1 MKETPKYLL
10 AKGQDEEVV
19 KTFQEISQ
27 KYNRPC
33 SLTLAHLEAC
43 GPIKS
48 TYGNSRYGVGEFVAH
63 LRGLF
68 ATRKLGISTC
78 LIWLSWTLIGLAYP
92 LFYVFLPEFLASRG
106 AQTGEDSPYYTW
118 RNYMITNTVGIFG
131 PVAAGFLCNWKY
143 LGRRYTMV
151 IGALSSMAFFFAY
164 TAVRTS
170 AQNIAFTCAIYFTV
184 NIYYGTLYAYTP
196 EVCLLWA
203 RAWVSPPG
211 EAIIGMCS
219 GLTMTTESTI
229 GASSDRKWN
238 CRFVTTTP

>member
-1 MKETPKYLL
+1 VTVIRLKETPKYLL

-33 SLTLAHLEAC
+33 SLTLAQMEAC

-48 TYGNSRYGVGEFVAH
+48 TYGKSRYGFSEFYAH

-68 ATRKLGISTC
+68 ATKKLGISTS
-78 LIWLSWTLIGLAYP
+78 LIWFSWTLIGLAYP

-151 IGALSSMAFFFAY
+151 IGALTSMAFFFAY

-170 AQNIAFTCAIYFTV
+170 AQNIGFTCAIYFTV

-196 EVCLLWA
+196 EVCLDTA
-203 RAWVSPPG
+203 SPFSSFWN
-211 EAIIGMCS
+211 IS
-219 GLTMTTESTI
+219 LT
-229 GASSDRKWN
+229 
-238 CRFVTTTP
+238 PQ